1 MHCVKHCP
9 PGVRQSI
16 KRRWHALTV
25 ALVVLV
31 RRGRVS
37 AKQRLVLHRL
47 SVHAGVR
54 SCRGSEHHL
63 TLICAGIKAAGV
75 HGVKKGP
82 RVAIRAVVRAQG
94 AAHSK
99 RHLGLRGQTATRQ
112 RDSGVAM
119 HMVLRV
125 RARVGVVVCV
135 WIRAVVR
142 AWRTTRNN
150 VTSDDVPRSRGQT
163 EANGERGLSS
173 VLVSELSVPNWLKLS
188 SGTKLGH
195 FLWYGI
201 ARVGVV

>member
-1 MHCVKHCP
+1 MHCVKHCA

-16 KRRWHALTV
+16 KRSWHALTV

-94 AAHSK
+94 TAHNK
-99 RHLGLRGQTATRQ
+99 RHLG
-112 RDSGVAM
+112 
-119 HMVLRV
+119 
-125 RARVGVVVCV
+125 
-135 WIRAVVR
+135 
-142 AWRTTRNN
+142 
-150 VTSDDVPRSRGQT
+150 
-163 EANGERGLSS
+163 
-173 VLVSELSVPNWLKLS
+173 
-188 SGTKLGH
+188 
-195 FLWYGI
+195 
-201 ARVGVV
+201 